1 MTGRDSADKFQF
13 IKNSNVEN
21 IILVSLSRAGVDY
34 QCPSPVLWCRC
45 SISMSSLLT
54 VPDFKDPGPT
64 NLALLKCRGG
74 QTQPRLLTHISIQ
87 ATNLTSC
94 LFDMIKHET
103 SRADVKSWRSLSFNA
118 VLMLKCWNTP
128 TLWTTRRG
136 LWQSK
141 LICKVGGCCLSK
153 CRHSEHLN
161 LW

>member
-103 SRADVKSWRSLSFNA
+103 SRADVKSSRSLSFNKLLIEKYSHYGGDTGRA
-118 VLMLKCWNTP
+118 RWEEGTVQMS
-128 TLWTTRRG
+128 TLQT
-136 LWQSK
+136 SN
-141 LICKVGGCCLSK
+141 I
-153 CRHSEHLN
+153 
-161 LW
+161 